1 MIRKQDNDTRLLY
14 MADGEIRMTPDRLGF
29 LRGRPYTVLENLSD
43 PVRHRS
49 NGKYRMKQVAI
60 GSLSLSKIVCGTNP
74 FYGHSHFSAARNA
87 EYLRRFDDQTIERTM
102 QRCIGLGINAVE
114 SCANE
119 RVISILARMRS
130 KHAEP
135 IHLVGSTRIDET
147 SEIKSHQQKLSFLIE
162 NRAEVCVVHAQYV
175 DRPRKGDAID
185 GLPQLIEKIHNA
197 GLLAGISTHR
207 VETVAL
213 CERQGCGI
221 DTYLFPLNLSGFVY
235 PGYEGTES
243 VRERISIVRNTPK
256 PFILIKVLG
265 AGRIPPDEGLQFV
278 AENAKPTDLI
288 SIGFATEDEVSEAA
302 ELVENLF

>member
-1 MIRKQDNDTRLLY
+1 
-14 MADGEIRMTPDRLGF
+14 
-29 LRGRPYTVLENLSD
+29 
-43 PVRHRS
+43 
-49 NGKYRMKQVAI
+49 MKQVSI
-60 GSLSLSKIVCGTNP
+60 GNLGFSKIVCGTNP

-87 EYLRRFDDQTIERTM
+87 EYLGRFDDQTIERM
-102 QRCIGLGINAVE
+102 IQRCFSLGINAVE

-130 KHAEP
+130 KHAGP
-135 IHLVGSTRIDET
+135 IHFIGSTRIDET

-162 NRAEVCVVHAQYV
+162 NRAEVCVVHAQCV

-185 GLPQLIEKIHNA
+185 GLPRLIEKIHQA

-207 VETVAL
+207 AETVAL
-213 CERQGCGI
+213 CEEHGYGV

-235 PGYEGTES
+235 PGYEGTEG
-243 VRERISIVRNTPK
+243 VQERISIVRNTPK

-265 AGRIPPDEGLQFV
+265 AGRIPPAEGLPFV

-288 SIGFATEDEVSEAA
+288 CLGFATEDEVSEAA
-302 ELVENLF
+302 ELIEDLF